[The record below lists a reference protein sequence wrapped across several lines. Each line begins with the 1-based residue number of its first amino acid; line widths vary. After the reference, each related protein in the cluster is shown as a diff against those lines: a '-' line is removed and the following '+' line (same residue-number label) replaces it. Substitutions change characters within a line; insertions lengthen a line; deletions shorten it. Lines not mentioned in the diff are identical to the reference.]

1 MKAGSTWRPLCALAS
16 AVLLAACT
24 GATSDRAA
32 PDDATLHQD
41 IASGRAGAEVT
52 FDGTLRADPQQVGT
66 HEHLTVTTPSGDVL
80 EVDHNTTIAPWVPG
94 HAGDRVIVHGELYID
109 PGPRAGVH
117 CTHAHTSSGCPQP
130 GWIELGGNYYE

>member
-16 AVLLAACT
+16 AALLAACS
-24 GATSDRAA
+24 GGSSDHAT

-52 FDGTLRADPQQVGT
+52 FDGTLKADPEQVGT
-66 HEHLTVTTPSGDVL
+66 HEHLTVATPTGDVL
-80 EVDHNTTIAPWVPG
+80 EVDHNTKLAPWVPG

-109 PGPRAGVH
+109 PGPRPGVH